1 MMIENIKVNVMGEE
15 KEVSTNTTY
24 LELSQIYQ
32 QRFDNPIIIAKQDGH
47 YRELTDKVETGGDI
61 EFCDYNDREG
71 NRIYLNALVYLTIYA
86 FKELY
91 KGNLTVR
98 HSIDKGLYIETDTKI
113 TEEKVAFLKQRMTEL
128 VAMNLPI
135 KKINV
140 DRMDA
145 IKYFE
150 SIGDKSKVG
159 LMKYNTNTYVTL
171 YKLGNMYNFF
181 FSCMPVSLSV
191 LKKFDVKYLNSTG
204 LVLLFPTVYS
214 DNKIKEYVHHPKIF
228 EVFSDY
234 HDWAKLMNIDN
245 SYSLNELVSKGDIG
259 NLIRMD
265 EMLQSNRLLNVAKDI
280 FNKRDKIKIVLI
292 AGPSSSG
299 KTTTCN
305 KLAMYLKSLGLVPHT
320 ISMDDYFLKREDTPK
335 NADGSYDFECLEA
348 VDLNLFDKQMKEL
361 LDGKEVLMPIYN
373 FLLGQP
379 EFRKT
384 LKLDKNDILMIEG
397 IHGLNPKVLE
407 SIPLENKYK
416 IYISP
421 LTGLNLDNHNRISTT
436 DNRLLRRI
444 VRDNKTRGYN
454 VVDTIERWPTVRNG
468 EEKYI
473 FPYQDEAD
481 CVFNSAL
488 IYELGVLKTYVEPL
502 LYSVDSN
509 SKYYNEAKR
518 LINMLKMFLPIPSED
533 IPKDSL
539 LREFI
544 GGSCFK

>member
-1 MMIENIKVNVMGEE
+1 MIENIKVTVMGEE
-15 KEVSTNTTY
+15 KEVSKNTTY
-24 LELSQIYQ
+24 LELSRMYQ
-32 QRFDNPIIIAKQDGH
+32 NNFKNPIIVAKQNEH
-47 YRELTDKVETGGDI
+47 YKELNDKIDTHGNI
-61 EFCDYNDREG
+61 EFCDYNDREA
-71 NRIYLNALVYLTIYA
+71 NRIYLNGLVYLTIYA
-86 FKELY
+86 FKDLY
-91 KGNLTVR
+91 NGKIRVK
-98 HSIDKGLYIETDTKI
+98 HSIDKGLYIETDIKI
-113 TEEKVAFLKQRMTEL
+113 DEEKIAFLKKRMNEL
-128 VAMNLPI
+128 SAMNLPI
-135 KKINV
+135 DRINV

-145 IKYFE
+145 IKYFK
-150 SIGDKSKVG
+150 SIGDDSKVG

-171 YKLGNMYNFF
+171 YKLGNLYNFF
-181 FSCMPVSLSV
+181 FSNMPTSTGV
-191 LKKFDVKYLNSTG
+191 LKSFDIKYLNETG
-204 LVLLFPTVYS
+204 FVLLFPTVYM
-214 DNKIKEYVHHPKIF
+214 NGTIKEYVHHDKIF
-228 EVFSDY
+228 EVFSEY

-245 SYSLNELVSKGDIG
+245 SYSLNELVSSGNIG

-265 EMLQSNRLLNVAKDI
+265 EMLQSNRLLNIAKDI
-280 FNKRDKIKIVLI
+280 YSKKDSIKIVLI

-305 KLAMYLKSLGLVPHT
+305 KLGMYLRSFGLVPHT
-320 ISMDDYFLKREDTPK
+320 VSMDDYFLKREDTPK
-335 NADGSYDFECLEA
+335 SEDGSYDFESLEA
-348 VDLNLFDKQMKEL
+348 IDLDLFDKQMKEL
-361 LDGKEVLMPIYN
+361 LEGKEVLMPIYN
-373 FLLGQP
+373 FILGQP
-379 EFRKT
+379 EFKKT
-384 LKLDKNDILMIEG
+384 LKLGETDILMIEG
-397 IHGLNPKVLE
+397 IHGLNPRILE
-407 SIPLENKYK
+407 SIPRDNKYK

-454 VVDTIERWPTVRNG
+454 VVETIKSWPKVRVG

-481 CVFNSAL
+481 CIFNSAF
-488 IYELGVLKTYVEPL
+488 IYEFGVLKTYVEPL

-509 SKYYNEAKR
+509 SKYYHEAKR

>member
-1 MMIENIKVNVMGEE
+1 MIENIKVTVMGEE
-15 KEVSTNTTY
+15 KEVSKNTTY
-24 LELSQIYQ
+24 LELSRMYQ
-32 QRFDNPIIIAKQDGH
+32 NNFKNPIIVAKQNGH
-47 YRELTDKVETGGDI
+47 YKELNDKIDVCANI
-61 EFCDYNDREG
+61 EFCDYTDREA
-71 NRIYLNALVYLTIYA
+71 NRVYLNGLVYLTIYA
-86 FKELY
+86 FKDLY
-91 KGNLTVR
+91 KGKIRVK
-98 HSIDKGLYIETDTKI
+98 HSIDKGLYIETDISIDEKKI
-113 TEEKVAFLKQRMTEL
+113 SFLKKRMAEL

-135 KKINV
+135 DKINV

-150 SIGDKSKVG
+150 SIGDESKVG

-171 YKLGNMYNFF
+171 YKLGNLYNFF
-181 FSCMPVSLSV
+181 FSNMPISTGV
-191 LKKFDVKYLNSTG
+191 LNSFDLEYLNEHG
-204 LVLLFPTVYS
+204 FVLLFPTVYM
-214 DNKIKEYVHHPKIF
+214 DDKIKEYVHHPKIF
-228 EVFSDY
+228 EVFSEY

-245 SYSLNELVSKGDIG
+245 SYSLNELVSSGNVG

-265 EMLQSNRLLNVAKDI
+265 EMLQSNRLLNIAKDI
-280 FNKRDKIKIVLI
+280 YAKKDSIKIVLI

-305 KLAMYLKSLGLVPHT
+305 KLGMYLRSFGLVPHT
-320 ISMDDYFLKREDTPK
+320 VSMDDYFLKREDTPK
-335 NADGSYDFECLEA
+335 NPDGSYDFECLEA
-348 VDLNLFDKQMKEL
+348 IDLELFDKQMKEL
-361 LDGKEVLMPIYN
+361 LEEKEVLMPVYN
-373 FLLGQP
+373 FILGQQ
-379 EFRKT
+379 EFKKT
-384 LKLDKNDILMIEG
+384 LKLGKDDILMIEG
-397 IHGLNPKVLE
+397 IHGLNPKILE
-407 SIPLENKYK
+407 AIPKENKYR

-421 LTGLNLDNHNRISTT
+421 LTGLNLDNHNRMSTT

-444 VRDNKTRGYN
+444 VRDNKTRGHN
-454 VVDTIERWPTVRNG
+454 VVSTLKSWPKVRIG

-481 CVFNSAL
+481 CIFNSAF

-509 SKYYNEAKR
+509 SPYYHEAKR

>member
-1 MMIENIKVNVMGEE
+1 M
-15 KEVSTNTTY
+15 
-24 LELSQIYQ
+24 
-32 QRFDNPIIIAKQDGH
+32 
-47 YRELTDKVETGGDI
+47 
-61 EFCDYNDREG
+61 
-71 NRIYLNALVYLTIYA
+71 
-86 FKELY
+86 
-91 KGNLTVR
+91 
-98 HSIDKGLYIETDTKI
+98 
-113 TEEKVAFLKQRMTEL
+113 
-128 VAMNLPI
+128 
-135 KKINV
+135 
-140 DRMDA
+140 
-145 IKYFE
+145 
-150 SIGDKSKVG
+150 
-159 LMKYNTNTYVTL
+159 
-171 YKLGNMYNFF
+171 
-181 FSCMPVSLSV
+181 
-191 LKKFDVKYLNSTG
+191 
-204 LVLLFPTVYS
+204 
-214 DNKIKEYVHHPKIF
+214 
-228 EVFSDY
+228 
-234 HDWAKLMNIDN
+234 
-245 SYSLNELVSKGDIG
+245 
-259 NLIRMD
+259 
-265 EMLQSNRLLNVAKDI
+265 AKDI

-454 VVDTIERWPTVRNG
+454 VVDTIERWPIVRNG

>member
-1 MMIENIKVNVMGEE
+1 MIENIKITVMGEE
-15 KEVSTNTTY
+15 KEVSKNTTY
-24 LELSQIYQ
+24 LELSRMYQ
-32 QRFDNPIIIAKQDGH
+32 SNFENPIIIAKQNGS
-47 YRELTDKVETGGDI
+47 YKELRDKVTSDGNI
-61 EFCDYNDREG
+61 EFCDYNDREA
-71 NRIYLNALVYLTIYA
+71 NRVYLNGLVYLTIYA
-86 FKELY
+86 FKDLY
-91 KGNLTVR
+91 NGKIRVK
-98 HSIDKGLYIETDTKI
+98 HSIDKGLYIETNI
-113 TEEKVAFLKQRMTEL
+113 EINEEKISFLKKRMSEL
-128 VAMNLPI
+128 VTMNLPI
-135 KKINV
+135 EKINV
-140 DRMDA
+140 ERMDA
-145 IKYFE
+145 IKYFD
-150 SIGDKSKVG
+150 SIGDDSKVG

-181 FSCMPVSLSV
+181 FSCMPISTSV
-191 LKKFDVKYLNSTG
+191 LKSFDLKYLNNNG
-204 LVLLFPTVYS
+204 FVLLFPTVYS
-214 DNKIKEYVHHPKIF
+214 NNKIKEYVHHPKIF
-228 EVFSDY
+228 EVFKDY

-245 SYSLNELVSKGDIG
+245 SYSLNEVVSKGNIG

-280 FNKRDKIKIVLI
+280 YSKKDKIKIVLI

-305 KLAMYLKSLGLVPHT
+305 KLGMYLKSFGLVPHT
-320 ISMDDYFLKREDTPK
+320 ISMDDYFLKREETPK
-335 NADGSYDFECLEA
+335 NEDGSYDFECLEA
-348 VDLNLFDKQMKEL
+348 VNLKLFDEQMKEL
-361 LDGKEVLMPIYN
+361 LNGKEVVTPIYN

-379 EFRKT
+379 EFRKK
-384 LKLDKNDILMIEG
+384 LKLGKDDILMIEG
-397 IHGLNPKVLE
+397 IHGLNPKILE
-407 SIPLENKYK
+407 SISRDVKYK

-421 LTGLNLDNHNRISTT
+421 LTGLNLDNHNRMSTT

-444 VRDNKTRGYN
+444 VRDNRTRGYS
-454 VVDTIERWPTVRNG
+454 VVDTIERWPTVRTG

-488 IYELGVLKTYVEPL
+488 IYEMGVLKTYVEPL
-502 LYSVDSN
+502 LYSVDS
-509 SKYYNEAKR
+509 SSSYYNEAKR

>member
-1 MMIENIKVNVMGEE
+1 MIENVKVIVMGEE
-15 KEVSTNTTY
+15 KEVSKNTTY
-24 LELSQIYQ
+24 LELSRMYQ
-32 QRFDNPIIIAKQDGH
+32 DNFKNPIIIAKQNNN
-47 YRELTDKVETGGDI
+47 YKELNDKIDVNGNI
-61 EFCDYNDREG
+61 VFCDYTDREA
-71 NRIYLNALVYLTIYA
+71 NRVYLNGLVYLTIYA
-86 FKELY
+86 FKDLY
-91 KGNLTVR
+91 NGNIRVK
-98 HSIDKGLYIETDTKI
+98 HSLDKGLYIETDIKIDEEKI
-113 TEEKVAFLKQRMTEL
+113 TFLKKRMKEL
-128 VAMNLPI
+128 SAMNLPI
-135 KKINV
+135 DKINV

-150 SIGDKSKVG
+150 SIGDASKVG

-171 YKLGNMYNFF
+171 YKLGSLYNFF
-181 FSCMPVSLSV
+181 FSHMPVSTGV
-191 LKKFDVKYLNSTG
+191 LNSFNLKYLNETG
-204 LVLLFPTVYS
+204 FVLLFPTIYM
-214 DNKIKEYVHHPKIF
+214 DNSIKEYVHHRKIF
-228 EVFSDY
+228 EVFSEY

-245 SYSLNELVSKGDIG
+245 SYSLNELVSAGNIG

-265 EMLQSNRLLNVAKDI
+265 EMLQSNRLFNIAKDI
-280 FNKRDKIKIVLI
+280 YSKKDRIKIVLI

-305 KLAMYLKSLGLVPHT
+305 KLGMYLSSLGLVPHT
-320 ISMDDYFLKREDTPK
+320 ISMDDYFLKRDKTPK
-335 NADGSYDFECLEA
+335 NEDGSYDFECLEA
-348 VDLNLFDKQMKEL
+348 IDLSLFDQQMKEL
-361 LDGKEVLMPIYN
+361 LEGKEVLMPVYN
-373 FLLGQP
+373 FILGQP

-384 LKLDKNDILMIEG
+384 LKLGQDDILMIEG
-397 IHGLNPKVLE
+397 IHGLNPKILE
-407 SIPLENKYK
+407 SISKENKYK

-444 VRDNKTRGYN
+444 VRDSKTRGYS
-454 VVDTIERWPTVRNG
+454 VVDTLTSWPSVRKG

-481 CVFNSAL
+481 CIFNSAF
-488 IYELGVLKTYVEPL
+488 IYEFGVLKTYVEPL
-502 LYSVDSN
+502 LYSVDSY
-509 SKYYNEAKR
+509 SPYYHEAKR